1 MEKFLANYVSEA
13 LLAASPHAEEVG
25 IVASEETAT
34 MPHLGKV
41 GSEPILEVV
50 VIASVRDKEKE
61 DEDRD
66 IHFK

>member
-34 MPHLGKV
+34 MPHPGKV

-50 VIASVRDKEKE
+50 VIASVRERE
-61 DEDRD
+61 RRRGSRYP
-66 IHFK
+66 F